1 MKLALMFVAI
11 AVASGCAIAPY
22 AAKVPPLT
30 VSLFP
35 PSKNMFDYSGG
46 NMGMA
51 LQLERTTAFCGVVK
65 QRIGDEIRARKRRQ
79 TIVRGVGAGIS
90 SGCAAAATAYTS
102 LATPPDKRISASLSA
117 CAGGVLLAAIPSWGT
132 DSQIGVLDAKLSAI
146 RIEEAG
152 VLNAKAALELALVQ
166 TGVGVIALAG
176 TLGTALA
183 ALGNTC
189 Q

>member
-35 PSKNMFDYSGG
+35 PSKALSDFSGNVG
-46 NMGMA
+46 LG

-90 SGCAAAATAYTS
+90 SGCAAAATVYTS

-132 DSQIGVLDAKLSAI
+132 DSQIGALDAKLSAI
-146 RIEEAG
+146 RTDEANM
-152 VLNAKAALELALVQ
+152 LSAKAAIER
-166 TGVGVIALAG
+166 ALAQG
-176 TLGTALA
+176 GGGVAPLAETFGSALA
-183 ALGNTC
+183 VLGNTC

>member
-35 PSKNMFDYSGG
+35 PSKALSDFSGNVG
-46 NMGMA
+46 LG